1 MHELP
6 SNIEQNVAQMEQAAS
21 NPLSASSPS
30 VYSPQ
35 SAEYMQPGMS
45 WMSAQPAGNTQQ
57 GNGERA
63 PINATHQPYQQESY
77 PPRVT
82 SNPQTEHPNFS
93 PFPLLRN
100 PPPNIPPTDEQK
112 EATLEAARVAV
123 LGCSDPETQLTWAQ
137 DALSYVE
144 VCQQNEERV
153 ALAQAPRTR
162 TPRIEHVLREDALK
176 IVSFLADQH
185 HPKAEFMRG
194 MWLEFG
200 KFGHRI
206 DKREAFNCYTR
217 ASEKGYIRADYRIG
231 MQFESSNDALKAI
244 KYYQKGADAGDSAAC
259 YRLGMMTLLGQHGQA
274 QDYERGLNLIYAS
287 AQTADENAPQGAY
300 VFGMLQ
306 AHQMPQVQIPEHFL
320 PKDVA
325 AAKVNIEKAAYLGF
339 AKAQVKMGTAY
350 ELCELGCPF
359 DPALSLHYNALAA
372 RQGEPEAEM
381 AISKWFLCGH
391 EGLFDK
397 NEEMAFT
404 YAQRAAVSG
413 FSTAQFAL
421 GYYYE
426 VGIYVPV
433 NFEQAKEWYRK
444 ASQSGN
450 QDAGGRIEAIS
461 RSKTLSRKDHEK
473 VALSKI
479 RQQRASMLGGAQV
492 PPMPAMSAMPAL
504 AEEQDSTVVDMPDP
518 SRLSL
523 NPQRPPSARPGSVAP
538 YPTDNTGLPMAFQG
552 PDFRPTSAFGINPNL
567 RPSSAATMGGP
578 RPDPYGPPN
587 TSPQQRPHS
596 TSDAR
601 AQVAGYGLGGRV
613 PSGWTSGQGAPQV
626 RPPQKPGVTSPYLDP
641 QAAGQTPTPP
651 ALDIGFSAPLDKDR
665 KPRPQQPSGPNM
677 GKPQPPV
684 PNNPSRQSPRPNQQA
699 PPQNRPPPL
708 NSRPGPDRPNMA
720 YGRPPNAQTP
730 PSKTP
735 MPTQQNVKPANMTT
749 SRPESNAPNG
759 SGPPAKPTSVPAS
772 SVRPPG
778 KGPKTFDEMG
788 VPPGKDKGECVSVLT
803 FSFLLL
809 MQESM
814 LTMCVVDCHVTC
826 YLPPRFEVL
835 YDTPL
840 LHLEFSEQ

>member
-1 MHELP
+1 MNYNTGATFVPGGDDSYYMPELIQPTPNRVHELP

-21 NPLSASSPS
+21 GPLSASSAS
-30 VYSPQ
+30 VYTPQ
-35 SAEYMQPGMS
+35 SAEYMASGMPWRNASDPSNNQQVIGQGMPIHAPSQPV
-45 WMSAQPAGNTQQ
+45 QQ
-57 GNGERA
+57 D
-63 PINATHQPYQQESY
+63 SY
-77 PPRVT
+77 PPRTT
-82 SNPQTEHPNFS
+82 SIPQADQPNFS
-93 PFPLLRN
+93 PFPILRN

-112 EATLEAARVAV
+112 EATLEGARVAV
-123 LGCSDPETQLTWAQ
+123 LSCSDPDTQLTWAQ
-137 DALSYVE
+137 DVLSYVE
-144 VCQQNEERV
+144 VCQQNEERI

-162 TPRIEHVLREDALK
+162 TPRIEHVLKEDALK

-217 ASEKGYIRADYRIG
+217 ASERGYVRADYRIG

-259 YRLGMMTLLGQHGQA
+259 YRLGMMTLLGQHGQV

-306 AHQMPQVQIPEHFL
+306 AHQMPQVQIPERYL
-320 PKDVA
+320 PKDMVA
-325 AAKVNIEKAAYLGF
+325 AKINIEKAAYLGF

-404 YAQRAAVSG
+404 YAQRAALSG
-413 FSTAQFAL
+413 FPTAQFAL

-433 NFEQAKEWYRK
+433 NFDQAKEWYRK

-450 QDAGGRIEAIS
+450 QDAGKRIEAIS
-461 RSKTLSRKDHEK
+461 RSKTLSRKDHEN

-479 RQQRASMLGGAQV
+479 RQQRASVILDGQI
-492 PPMPAMSAMPAL
+492 PPMPAMPAMAPL
-504 AEEQDSTVVDMPDP
+504 AEEQDNTVIDMPDP

-523 NPQRPPSARPGSVAP
+523 HPQRPPSARPGSVAP
-538 YPTDNTGLPMAFQG
+538 YPTDNPSFPMGNQG
-552 PDFRPTSAFGINPNL
+552 PDYRPTSAFGINPNL
-567 RPSSAATMGGP
+567 RPSSATTMGGP
-578 RPDPYGPPN
+578 RPDPYGSPHML
-587 TSPQQRPHS
+587 PQQRPHS
-596 TSDAR
+596 TNDAR
-601 AQVAGYGLGGRV
+601 VPPAGYGQGGRV
-613 PSGWTSGQGAPQV
+613 PSVRSSGPGVPQI
-626 RPPQKPGVTSPYLDP
+626 RPPPKPGAASPYRDP
-641 QAAGQTPTPP
+641 RAAGQTPTPP
-651 ALDIGFSAPLDKDR
+651 ALDIGFSAPLEPKR
-665 KPRPQQPSGPNM
+665 RPPPQQPNGPNM
-677 GKPQPPV
+677 GKPQPFDQ
-684 PNNPSRQSPRPNQQA
+684 NHPSRPFSRPNQPAQ
-699 PPQNRPPPL
+699 PGSSQSRPSPL
-708 NSRPGPDRPNMA
+708 NSRPGPDRPDMG
-720 YGRPPNAQTP
+720 YGRPPNSQTP
-730 PSKTP
+730 PSRTP
-735 MPTQQNVKPANMTT
+735 VPAAHNVTPANMAPARLD
-749 SRPESNAPNG
+749 SNRP
-759 SGPPAKPTSVPAS
+759 SGNSQPSKPASVPTNA
-772 SVRPPG
+772 VRPPG

-788 VPPGKDKGECVSVLT
+788 VPPGKDKSECVS
-803 FSFLLL
+803 
-809 MQESM
+809 
-814 LTMCVVDCHVTC
+814 
-826 YLPPRFEVL
+826 
-835 YDTPL
+835 
-840 LHLEFSEQ
+840 